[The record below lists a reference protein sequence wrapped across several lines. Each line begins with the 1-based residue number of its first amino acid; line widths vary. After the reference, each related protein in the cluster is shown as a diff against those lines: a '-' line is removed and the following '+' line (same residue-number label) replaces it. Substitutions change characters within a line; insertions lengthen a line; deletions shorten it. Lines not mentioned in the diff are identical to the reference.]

1 MFKTPPAKPLGLTP
15 HGPRCCRVPGS
26 PGPGDPAALRRGR
39 GPAWCSVLPSPLWL
53 DEAWGCGVGSRMWGA
68 PDLRDAAEAGAS
80 PSGAGALKS
89 SLRRL
94 RSCGS
99 NFIRNLP
106 SCLVPG
112 DTNETPVA
120 SSTLRSS
127 KQGRGG
133 ARSVTVT
140 THACV
145 HFTGAGVCACAWV
158 PVCVYACAHVCAC
171 VSNYITDE
179 TPQTQ
184 PAPAPSQGAVTR
196 ALSSSPR
203 GPLPEAADS

>member
-1 MFKTPPAKPLGLTP
+1 
-15 HGPRCCRVPGS
+15 
-26 PGPGDPAALRRGR
+26 
-39 GPAWCSVLPSPLWL
+39 
-53 DEAWGCGVGSRMWGA
+53 MWGA

-89 SLRRL
+89 SVRRL